1 MREENFFLNKPGI
14 EKEKDIDPV
23 HWEGIVLD
31 LVESLPDS
39 SEKGRWDKLIQ
50 GGKAELEGAQLKKMA
65 EDIMEFI
72 RGSFDSRKKI
82 FKDNKEEIFFE
93 LRRDLDKEKIVSFVE
108 KIITDPDNFVGKG
121 KTASICQDDFGGNLC
136 FKIINCPKEYYEGN
150 TVGEE
155 AMIMSELSGIKIRGA
170 NLPKPYYYLMS
181 PECHL
186 LVMEHLNALP
196 MSRFMEGSRKLPG
209 NFEMSNF
216 NALKKLLREMHKL
229 GVAHEDIHEDNIM
242 IDLETGELYLI
253 DFGIS
258 KRFSEANGDSFEYK
272 PNTPP
277 HNDLVRLSELISDF
291 KAKLNI

>member
-1 MREENFFLNKPGI
+1 MREENLFLKPTI

-23 HWEGIVLD
+23 HWEGIALD
-31 LVESLPDS
+31 LIESLPDS
-39 SEKGRWDKLIQ
+39 SEKEKWNKLIQ

-82 FKDNKEEIFFE
+82 FKDNKEEKFFE
-93 LRRDLDKEKIVSFVE
+93 LRSDLDREKIVFFAE
-108 KIITDPDNFVGKG
+108 KIISNPDYFVGKG
-121 KTASICQDDFGGNLC
+121 KTASICQDDFGGKLC
-136 FKIINCPKEYYEGN
+136 FKIINLPEIYYEGN

-155 AMIMSELSGIKIRGA
+155 ALIMSEFSGIKIKGA
-170 NLPKPYYYLMS
+170 SIPKPYYYLMS

-186 LVMEHLNALP
+186 LAMEHLDALP
-196 MSRFMEGSRKLPG
+196 MSKFMEKSRKLPA
-209 NFEMSNF
+209 NFKMSNF
-216 NALKKLLREMHKL
+216 NALKKLLFEIHKL
-229 GVAHEDIHEDNIM
+229 GFAHEDIHEDNIL

-258 KRFSEANGDSFEYK
+258 KRFSKAKGDKLEYK

-277 HNDLVRLSELISDF
+277 HNDLVRLGELISDF
-291 KAKLNI
+291 KSKLNI